1 MPRMETLYLVCLL
14 VGGFFVALSMFGG
27 ESDSGVDTDADVDAG
42 FDGDVHIELEAD
54 SGSDLHLEA
63 DSSTDFD
70 HDLSGGHADVGFV
83 DLLTLR
89 FVFLFAAFF
98 GLTGTLLNLIDAGEP
113 FTLWV
118 SVLTGLVVGLGG
130 NYFIKTVGYRNV
142 SSDITGRDLIG
153 RTAQVMLPFSPG
165 EHGKIRL
172 ISKGRQV
179 TMVAASLDEDSDEE
193 FNEGDSVVVVGLKG
207 PVAEV
212 IKPD

>member
-1 MPRMETLYLVCLL
+1 METLYLVCLL

-27 ESDSGVDTDADVDAG
+27 ESDSDVDADAD
-42 FDGDVHIELEAD
+42 FDAGGHVEIDTD
-54 SGSDLHLEA
+54 TDSDLHFEA
-63 DSSTDFD
+63 HADTDTDLD
-70 HDLSGGHADVGFV
+70 HGADAGHAEVGFV

-98 GLTGTLLNLIDAGEP
+98 GLTGTLLSLIDAGET
-113 FTLWV
+113 FTLSV

-130 NYFIKTVGYRNV
+130 NYFIKTVGYRRV
-142 SSDITGRDLIG
+142 SSDITGQDLIG

-172 ISKGRQV
+172 VSKGRQV
-179 TMVAASLDEDSDEE
+179 TMVASSLDDDSDEDY
-193 FNEGDSVVVVGLKG
+193 NEGDSVVVVGLKG
-207 PVAEV
+207 SVAEV